1 MMSLG
6 IAILA
11 KEKAGSLVS
20 LIGGSCSM
28 TMSLLLPIF
37 VFAKLQWQDIQDYTK
52 AILLLMGCLAVGLLF
67 LVTILNLNDLLDE

>member
-1 MMSLG
+1 
-6 IAILA
+6 
-11 KEKAGSLVS
+11 
-20 LIGGSCSM
+20 M